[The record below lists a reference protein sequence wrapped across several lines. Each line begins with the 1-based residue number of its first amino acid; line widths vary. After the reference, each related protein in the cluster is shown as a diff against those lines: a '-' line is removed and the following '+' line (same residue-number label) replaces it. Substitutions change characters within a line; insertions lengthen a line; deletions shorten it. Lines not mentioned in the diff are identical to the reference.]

1 MLACFDSL
9 TRPLNAEWYKK
20 PLHVHDFAPSRMR
33 ILNPES
39 EKIVPAESGIFRGFG
54 VRSAAQGI
62 RNPTND
68 WNPEPNFHWQRLESS
83 TWNPKST
90 GVESRIQ
97 DSLAFP
103 YMGQKKTFIHLCS
116 GPLSLLPTK
125 RCQRPPMIHHPP
137 RPLLLLI
144 SAVHLGLL
152 LLHPQDMSILSSLPI
167 DGPQSLT
174 ALL

>member
-9 TRPLNAEWYKK
+9 TRLLHAEWYKK
-20 PLHVHDFAPSRMR
+20 PLHVHDFALGRR
-33 ILNPES
+33 ILNLKS
-39 EKIVPAESGIFRGFG
+39 KKIVLAEAGIFRGFNG
-54 VRSAAQGI
+54 IRNTAKVI

-68 WNPEPNFHWQRLESS
+68 WNSEHSFHWQGLDYR
-83 TWNPKST
+83 TWSPKST

-97 DSLAFP
+97 DSLGFP
-103 YMGQKKTFIHLCS
+103 YMGQNRRSSTS
-116 GPLSLLPTK
+116 AGPLSLLPTK

-152 LLHPQDMSILSSLPI
+152 LLHPQDMSILSSLSI